1 MSPVNFATLVFF
13 HNTHKKLTENER
25 RSAILQCV
33 HAGAEAVSARPR
45 KGHLEGIWGHPQTSP
60 GYWTN
65 GPDHGTF
72 DHHDA
77 GLVDV
82 RPGQGIASRWE
93 APEHGPGVVVADEM
107 GVYHSVQRVVLRAFL
122 AESIPSR

>member
-1 MSPVNFATLVFF
+1 MQ
-13 HNTHKKLTENER
+13 E
-25 RSAILQCV
+25 
-33 HAGAEAVSARPR
+33 
-45 KGHLEGIWGHPQTSP
+45 GHSGPPTFSSD
-60 GYWTN
+60 YWTN
-65 GPDHGTF
+65 ESIFGTF

-93 APEHGPGVVVADEM
+93 APEHGPEVVVADEM

-122 AESIPSR
+122 RGVDPLSLRVP

>member
-1 MSPVNFATLVFF
+1 M
-13 HNTHKKLTENER
+13 
-25 RSAILQCV
+25 
-33 HAGAEAVSARPR
+33 
-45 KGHLEGIWGHPQTSP
+45 
-60 GYWTN
+60 
-65 GPDHGTF
+65 F

-93 APEHGPGVVVADEM
+93 APEHGPEVVVADEM

-122 AESIPSR
+122 RGVDPLSLRVP